1 MIRDEMIVLVVI
13 ESVFSIVSYKKVLPI
28 SDVGPW
34 NESYDCTVCGARPVG
49 AVGCSDYPFS
59 TTLLAVRER
68 IWNESRTDIPSM
80 LEKVNLAALWS

>member
-1 MIRDEMIVLVVI
+1 MTALSVVNW
-13 ESVFSIVSYKKVLPI
+13 SRS
-28 SDVGPW
+28 
-34 NESYDCTVCGARPVG
+34 VG
-49 AVGCSDYPFS
+49 AVREPDYPFS